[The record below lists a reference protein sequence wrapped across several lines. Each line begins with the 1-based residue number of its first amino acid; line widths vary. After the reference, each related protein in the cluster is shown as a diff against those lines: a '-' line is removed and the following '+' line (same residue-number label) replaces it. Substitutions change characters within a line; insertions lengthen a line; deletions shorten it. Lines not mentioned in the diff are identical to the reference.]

1 MAGVRLKQLTKQ
13 YSLAGQSFLAVD
25 NVDATIKSGSF
36 TVIVGKSGCGKT
48 TLLRLLSGLEQKSAG
63 KIEWLDCQNPSQSP
77 KVGVV
82 FQEPRLMPWLTVRE
96 NIAFSRVKTK
106 QSAPGS
112 ESASIDGVESTLA
125 LLGLTPFRDAYP
137 NQLSGGMAQRV
148 SLGRTLYYNPDLIL
162 MDEPFGALDYF
173 TRKRLQLEIA
183 DLFLNQKKTII
194 FVTHDVTEAL
204 QLAQNILVMDS
215 GRIVREIPVDI
226 PYPRQPTAVDV
237 LLLQQE
243 ILATLGGL

>member
-1 MAGVRLKQLTKQ
+1 MVGVRLKQLTKQ
-13 YSLAGQSFLAVD
+13 YSIAGKSFIAVD
-25 NVDATIKSGSF
+25 NVNASIKSGSF

-63 KIEWLDCQNPSQSP
+63 EIDWLNCQNQSP
-77 KVGVV
+77 KVGIV
-82 FQEPRLMPWLTVRE
+82 FQEPRLMPWLTVQE
-96 NIAFSRVKTK
+96 NIAFSLIKSK
-106 QSAPGS
+106 QPAPSS
-112 ESASIDGVESTLA
+112 EYDSIDWVESTLA

-148 SLGRTLYYNPDLIL
+148 SLGRTLCYNPDLIL

-173 TRKRLQLEIA
+173 TRKRLQLEIV
-183 DLFLNQKKTII
+183 DLFLNQRKTII

-226 PYPRQPTAVDV
+226 PYPRQSAAADV

-243 ILATLGGL
+243 ILAALGGL

>member
-63 KIEWLDCQNPSQSP
+63 EIEWLDCQNQSQSP

-173 TRKRLQLEIA
+173 TP
-183 DLFLNQKKTII
+183 QKTSTRNCR
-194 FVTHDVTEAL
+194 FVSQPKEDYHFR
-204 QLAQNILVMDS
+204 DS
-215 GRIVREIPVDI
+215 RRDRSASTGPKHS
-226 PYPRQPTAVDV
+226 
-237 LLLQQE
+237 
-243 ILATLGGL
+243 GHGLRTDCS

>member
-63 KIEWLDCQNPSQSP
+63 KIEWLNCQSPSQSP

>member
-63 KIEWLDCQNPSQSP
+63 EIEWLDCQNPSQSP

>member
-1 MAGVRLKQLTKQ
+1 
-13 YSLAGQSFLAVD
+13 
-25 NVDATIKSGSF
+25 
-36 TVIVGKSGCGKT
+36 
-48 TLLRLLSGLEQKSAG
+48 
-63 KIEWLDCQNPSQSP
+63 
-77 KVGVV
+77 
-82 FQEPRLMPWLTVRE
+82 
-96 NIAFSRVKTK
+96 
-106 QSAPGS
+106 
-112 ESASIDGVESTLA
+112 
-125 LLGLTPFRDAYP
+125 
-137 NQLSGGMAQRV
+137 
-148 SLGRTLYYNPDLIL
+148 